1 VLAQRGDKS
10 SGDGANRS
18 AAIIAVVMPAA
29 DNAFRATQA
38 PRRKYRET
46 KMSSGRPQDGVIGLS
61 MMQSP
66 HVLLVEDDPEIRKLV
81 SQFLQSNGIRIATS
95 ADGREMDQTL
105 KDNRIDLLV
114 LDIML
119 PGEDG
124 LSICRRLRALSNLP
138 VIMLTAKGEDIDRII
153 GLEIGADDY
162 LTKPFNPRELLAR
175 IRAVLRRG
183 ASDSVSESRGVSIL
197 TFDGWRLDPNIRQL
211 HDPDGARV
219 ALTGAEFDLLFVFC
233 ERPRRVLSR
242 DQLIDLTQ
250 GRSAAPFERSIDVL
264 VSRLRQKME
273 KEPKDPRLIQTIRSG
288 GYMFSPAVEVV

>member
-1 VLAQRGDKS
+1 
-10 SGDGANRS
+10 
-18 AAIIAVVMPAA
+18 M
-29 DNAFRATQA
+29 T
-38 PRRKYRET
+38 
-46 KMSSGRPQDGVIGLS
+46 
-61 MMQSP
+61 QSP
-66 HVLLVEDDPEIRKLV
+66 HILLVEDDREIRTLV
-81 SQFLQSNGIRIATS
+81 SRFLRANDMRVSTT
-95 ADGREMDQTL
+95 ADGREMDRAL
-105 KDNRIDLLV
+105 RDNRIDLVV

-124 LSICRRLRALSNLP
+124 LSICRRLRASSRLP

-183 ASDSVSESRGVSIL
+183 IIDTVEGARTGSIL
-197 TFDGWRLDPNIRQL
+197 TFDGWRVDPNVRQIY
-211 HDPDGARV
+211 DPNGARV
-219 ALTGAEFDLLFVFC
+219 ALTGAEFDLLLVFC

-250 GRSAAPFERSIDVL
+250 GRTAAPFERSVDVL

-273 KEPKDPRLIQTIRSG
+273 KEPKEPMLIQTIRSG
-288 GYMFSPAVEVV
+288 GYMFSPAVETV

>member
-1 VLAQRGDKS
+1 
-10 SGDGANRS
+10 
-18 AAIIAVVMPAA
+18 M
-29 DNAFRATQA
+29 T
-38 PRRKYRET
+38 
-46 KMSSGRPQDGVIGLS
+46 
-61 MMQSP
+61 QSP
-66 HVLLVEDDPEIRKLV
+66 HILLVEDDREIRKLV
-81 SQFLQSNGIRIATS
+81 SQFLRDNGVRVATS
-95 ADGREMDQTL
+95 PDGREMDHAL
-105 KDNRIDLLV
+105 KDNCIDLLV

-124 LSICRRLRALSNLP
+124 LSICRRLRASSNLP
-138 VIMLTAKGEDIDRII
+138 VIMLTAKGEDIDRIV

-183 ASDSVSESRGVSIL
+183 ANDTVAEFRGDSIF
-197 TFDGWRLDPNIRQL
+197 TFEGWRLDPNIRQL

-219 ALTGAEFDLLFVFC
+219 ALTGAEFDLLFAFC

-273 KEPKDPRLIQTIRSG
+273 KDPKEPRLIQTIRSG
-288 GYMFSPAVEVV
+288 GYMFSPAVGMV